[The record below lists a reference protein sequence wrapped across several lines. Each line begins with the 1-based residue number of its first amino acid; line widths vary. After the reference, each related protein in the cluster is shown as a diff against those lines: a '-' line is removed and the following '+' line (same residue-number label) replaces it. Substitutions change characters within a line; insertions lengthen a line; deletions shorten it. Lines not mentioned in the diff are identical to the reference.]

1 MAKVFANNLN
11 SCFSATYNRL
21 WIADITLEPRS
32 KRATVV
38 PTAAPWFP
46 SPTCMSAMD
55 ANLCPA
61 VTTIPI
67 NCSNVAEGS
76 LYGKNTN
83 ASFRLPPG
91 VSTSLNSPG
100 CIGEASSL
108 TLTPLCLNPAGKFDN
123 VPASNN

>member
-1 MAKVFANNLN
+1 
-11 SCFSATYNRL
+11 
-21 WIADITLEPRS
+21 
-32 KRATVV
+32 
-38 PTAAPWFP
+38 
-46 SPTCMSAMD
+46 MD

-67 NCSNVAEGS
+67 NCNNVAEGS

-100 CIGEASSL
+100 CIGAASSL
-108 TLTPLCLNPAGKFDN
+108 TLTPRCLNHAGKYDK